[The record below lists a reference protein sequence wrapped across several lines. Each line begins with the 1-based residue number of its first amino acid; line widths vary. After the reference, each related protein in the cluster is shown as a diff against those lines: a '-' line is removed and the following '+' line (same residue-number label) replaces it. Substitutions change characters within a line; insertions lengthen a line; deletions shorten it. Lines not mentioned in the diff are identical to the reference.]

1 MAHVP
6 PVKRLEKTAQFI
18 RLATRQI
25 QENTPELAVRTLK
38 NAENEINILRKDPK
52 SEELPS

>member
-1 MAHVP
+1 MAHVS

-18 RLATRQI
+18 RLATRQV
-25 QENTPELAVRTLK
+25 QENTPELALRTLN
-38 NAENEINILRKDPK
+38 NAANEINILRKDPK